1 MNIPNI
7 FQATEVAQLIDRINR
22 LSPNT
27 KPLWGKMQVD
37 QMLAHVNVAYEMAF
51 ENLHPKPKGFKKL
64 LLKLFVKK
72 AVTGPKPYQK
82 IQGLQLFSSSK
93 DLVILK

>member
-7 FQATEVAQLIDRINR
+7 FQATEVTQLIDRINR

-64 LLKLFVKK
+64 LLKIFVKCINFLL
-72 AVTGPKPYQK
+72 T
-82 IQGLQLFSSSK
+82 F
-93 DLVILK
+93 